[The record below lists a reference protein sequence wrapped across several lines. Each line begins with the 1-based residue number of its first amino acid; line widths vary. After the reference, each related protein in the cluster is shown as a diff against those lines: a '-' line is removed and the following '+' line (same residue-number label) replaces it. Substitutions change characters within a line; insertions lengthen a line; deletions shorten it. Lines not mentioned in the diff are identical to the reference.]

1 MKLVLSILISIVAIV
16 IGVYQQEPLF
26 EYMRGILR
34 TTAFNNISRTLKL
47 NGSKN
52 FSTNMTE
59 HGGWVG
65 LPTIPP
71 EDPSLNAAN
80 PKPRGI
86 QKVFEAIE
94 QAEGAGATVRRSI
107 GTPRLRNFTPFLM
120 LDHFRI
126 APGAGFPDHPH
137 RGQETITYLLEGKLL
152 KINRI
157 CSTY

>member
-1 MKLVLSILISIVAIV
+1 MKLVLSILISIIAIL
-16 IGVYQQEPLF
+16 IGVYPQEPLL
-26 EYMRGILR
+26 EYMRGTLR
-34 TTAFNNISRTLKL
+34 TSTINNISKTLKL
-47 NGSKN
+47 NGSN
-52 FSTNMTE
+52 SFSTNMTAN
-59 HGGWVG
+59 GGWVG
-65 LPTIPP
+65 LPTIPQ

-94 QAEGAGATVRRSI
+94 QAEGAGAIVRRSI

-137 RGQETITYLLEGKLL
+137 RGQETITYLLEGELL
-152 KINRI
+152 KIYRG
-157 CSTY
+157 CSAY